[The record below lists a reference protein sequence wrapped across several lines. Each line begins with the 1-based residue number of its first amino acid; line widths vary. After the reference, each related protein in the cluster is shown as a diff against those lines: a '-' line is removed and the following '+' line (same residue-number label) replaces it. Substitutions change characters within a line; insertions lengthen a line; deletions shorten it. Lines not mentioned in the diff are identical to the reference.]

1 MVKWW
6 VRGVEGRAM
15 CPKHTMVTQARE
27 RVATR
32 CQLIR
37 HGPPWRL
44 PGGSLRVRSFFQFAR
59 VAPYKV
65 IGGKSGMGGGGR
77 TKERHQWNGCA
88 SASQQLFS
96 PKCLGP
102 APFSC
107 TACRHAA
114 LPNENE
120 GTRCPTTLSGNN
132 VYLLLVLNMGNI
144 SAVANRAAADI
155 QHSEW
160 RFPKNAV
167 KRRSSCGGKRASVPD
182 LWWFSNLAPNIA
194 VKMKMHFKWSLTA
207 HTSLLSVEFKTEQNH
222 LF

>member
-6 VRGVEGRAM
+6 VRGVEGSAM

-77 TKERHQWNGCA
+77 TKDRHQWNGCA
-88 SASQQLFS
+88 SAS
-96 PKCLGP
+96 LGP
-102 APFSC
+102 ALFNC

-120 GTRCPTTLSGNN
+120 GMRCPTTLSGNN
-132 VYLLLVLNMGNI
+132 VYLLLVLNMGNT
-144 SAVANRAAADI
+144 SAVTNRAAADI
-155 QHSEW
+155 QKW
-160 RFPKNAV
+160 
-167 KRRSSCGGKRASVPD
+167 ASGPD
-182 LWWFSNLAPNIA
+182 LWWFSNLAPNK
-194 VKMKMHFKWSLTA
+194 VVNMKTHFKWSVTA
-207 HTSLLSVEFKTEQNH
+207 YISLLWVKFKTEQNH

>member
-88 SASQQLFS
+88 SASQQLFKPKVSRTS
-96 PKCLGP
+96 PIQLHRMSPRCFAQWEWGHAVSNHAVRQQCLSSAGP
-102 APFSC
+102 QHGKHLSGDKQGSC
-107 TACRHAA
+107 WH
-114 LPNENE
+114 
-120 GTRCPTTLSGNN
+120 TTLSQNGVFLKMLWKGAAPVVENG
-132 VYLLLVLNMGNI
+132 LLL
-144 SAVANRAAADI
+144 
-155 QHSEW
+155 
-160 RFPKNAV
+160 
-167 KRRSSCGGKRASVPD
+167 
-182 LWWFSNLAPNIA
+182 
-194 VKMKMHFKWSLTA
+194 LT
-207 HTSLLSVEFKTEQNH
+207 FDGFQI
-222 LF
+222 